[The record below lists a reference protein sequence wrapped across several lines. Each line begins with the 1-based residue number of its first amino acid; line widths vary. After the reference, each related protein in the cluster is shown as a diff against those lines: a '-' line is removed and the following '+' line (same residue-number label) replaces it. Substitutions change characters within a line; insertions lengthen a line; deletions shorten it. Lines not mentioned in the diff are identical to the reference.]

1 MNKHLF
7 FDQLYALIK
16 DEPNKLA
23 NLSNIT
29 AFLNQSLDDINW
41 VGFYF
46 LDELVLGP
54 FQGKV
59 ACTRLP
65 IGKGVC
71 GVAAMRNQ
79 IIRVDNVHE
88 FHGHIACDS
97 ASKSEIVLP
106 IMSNYQ
112 LIGVLDIDSPSYNRF
127 TQRDED
133 ILKEVVHIIETVL
146 Y

>member
-1 MNKHLF
+1 M
-7 FDQLYALIK
+7 
-16 DEPNKLA
+16 
-23 NLSNIT
+23 
-29 AFLNQSLDDINW
+29 
-41 VGFYF
+41 
-46 LDELVLGP
+46 
-54 FQGKV
+54 
-59 ACTRLP
+59 
-65 IGKGVC
+65 C